1 MDLAYVC
8 EWERWPKITHCPSV
22 PLACAWSCRNLIA
35 FTTDLRNDD
44 QDLTRIIHILDTEH
58 PWDVHS
64 INSEHSEAITCLEW
78 DQSGEGPPGLFLYGE
93 GYMMLTFDP
102 ESQGSSAVF
111 LVTSPESRAGT

>member
-1 MDLAYVC
+1 MTSPWVDVPQVLP
-8 EWERWPKITHCPSV
+8 ETPGITVLQAVSV
-22 PLACAWSCRNLIA
+22 PGPTALSSA
-35 FTTDLRNDD
+35 
-44 QDLTRIIHILDTEH
+44 DLTRIIHILDTEH

-93 GYMMLTFDP
+93 GDMMLTFDP